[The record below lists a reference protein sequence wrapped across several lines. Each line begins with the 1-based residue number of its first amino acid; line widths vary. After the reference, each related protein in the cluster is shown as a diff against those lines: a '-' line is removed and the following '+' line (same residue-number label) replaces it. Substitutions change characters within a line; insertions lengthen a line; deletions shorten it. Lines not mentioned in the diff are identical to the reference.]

1 MPTNKRESFIFTIM
15 MCAFMVFIMTLYN
28 ELLVFGFSKNV
39 IKDAWVSFPLAYV
52 VGMLLDW
59 FIVSGFAGLMAK
71 IFLNQN
77 DSKIKKIIIYSLSMV
92 IGMVFFMSLFG
103 AILEVGFSRKIITAW
118 MHNIPLNLAVALPL
132 QLLIAGPIVRYCF
145 RRLIPAN
152 N

>member
-28 ELLVFGFSKNV
+28 ELLLFGFSKNL

-59 FIVSGFAGLMAK
+59 FIVAGFAGLMAK
-71 IFLNQN
+71 IFLHQN
-77 DSKIKKIIIYSLSMV
+77 DSKIKTIIIYSLSMV

-103 AILEVGFSRKIITAW
+103 AILEVGFSTKIITAW